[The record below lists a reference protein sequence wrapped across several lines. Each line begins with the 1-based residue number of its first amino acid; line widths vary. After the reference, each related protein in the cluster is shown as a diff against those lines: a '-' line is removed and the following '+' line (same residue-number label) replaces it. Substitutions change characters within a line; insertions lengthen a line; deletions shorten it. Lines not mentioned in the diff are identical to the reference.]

1 MNNAHSYAVG
11 PVGTQQLITERYP
24 VASIRVDNPS
34 GMWVYMPDAYALIP
48 PNVIGWSLDLF
59 PPNANLRVQYVTEPP
74 AGTPSTVTGGPIVIT
89 TFDKPQGTNSGL
101 NFTAASQQDIT
112 VLSGKIDVLNGKTDT
127 VIANTNQIIAN
138 GNGLL
143 TWTINQLTILDRAGY
158 GGHNLSI
165 AAPPYTGNLF
175 ISLFNNDLSDPFYVL
190 DSDTD
195 LFGVGTPIYPRVNY
209 GVNIV
214 KGATLRLYIVAA
226 DGLGGVDVRQ
236 TYGTYS

>member
-1 MNNAHSYAVG
+1 
-11 PVGTQQLITERYP
+11 
-24 VASIRVDNPS
+24 
-34 GMWVYMPDAYALIP
+34 
-48 PNVIGWSLDLF
+48 
-59 PPNANLRVQYVTEPP
+59 VTEPP

-165 AAPPYTGNLF
+165 AAPQGTY
-175 ISLFNNDLSDPFYVL
+175 LSRCL
-190 DSDTD
+190 T
-195 LFGVGTPIYPRVNY
+195 TIYRTRSTY
-209 GVNIV
+209 SI
-214 KGATLRLYIVAA
+214 AT
-226 DGLGGVDVRQ
+226 Q
-236 TYGTYS
+236 TYSGSERLSIRALIMALTSSRELR